1 MATHA
6 SILAW
11 KFHRQRSLACYSPWD
26 HKESD
31 IIEHMHIQVVQKGHV
46 IIFQMPTFGT
56 VNYQSLFYINVLHG

>member
-11 KFHRQRSLACYSPWD
+11 KFHGQRSLVCYSPRG

-31 IIEHMHIQVVQKGHV
+31 TTKHMHIQVVQKGHV

-56 VNYQSLFYINVLHG
+56 VNYQSLFT